1 MANYSLVLDTK
12 FKPFSYAEML
22 APVAAATQAHQALEE
37 EYGNLSAKA
46 DVWEN
51 MANEQSDPLAYKMY
65 KGYSDD
71 LRDRADTLLRE
82 GLNASSRK
90 GMLDMRAR
98 YSKEIAPIETAYK
111 RREELAAEQ
120 RKAYAANPTLRYERY
135 ANAMSLDDFIKNP
148 SIDYG
153 RSYSGALLTQ
163 QVAQAAA
170 NYAKVLTREGKLEK
184 LGLPFQYTK
193 DLGRGATPEQVLA
206 VINKAAQDGEEG
218 AISFLRGIRDQV
230 IASSG
235 TNAWITPGSAAAQ
248 ERDAFANMG
257 LYSAI
262 GQTEIKDYTDKYNM
276 DNALEVAKE
285 RRAAEAQA
293 AANAAAKAKMYD
305 INPTKFY
312 GTSEV
317 TKKNAKIAETMMKDI
332 YPYFW
337 NGGKKA
343 LTQKGLEV
351 LRRKPQKKERYDSEK
366 GVIST
371 YMKEDPEKEKL
382 IAALKETGVTDKM
395 INQAINGDSTPLN
408 QHVREVRRRINSGEL
423 ATGTP
428 NIDVYRLG
436 LKNDSDKNYI
446 TSKLSNAAGH
456 GELQMVTGLNAKT
469 YKGLKRIRPKV
480 YAPGEKT
487 TASLYVEKVSR
498 EDFLKKI
505 NEEKVKPLYL
515 INSPTTY
522 TQMVELEDGT
532 MFILPKGVLGDD
544 VYDDLNSGTSDGK
557 IVEGVSGIYQ
567 RIEQALTPAEKATY
581 LNMANSKLASV
592 LTSATGT
599 EISPND
605 GTVEFN
611 L

>member
-46 DVWEN
+46 DVWEK
-51 MANEQSDPLAYKMY
+51 MANEQPGSLVYEMY

-98 YSKEIAPIETAYK
+98 YSKEIAPIEAAYK

-120 RKAYAANPTLRYERY
+120 RRAYAANPTLRYERY

-170 NYAKVLTREGKLEK
+170 NYAKVLTREGKLK
-184 LGLPFQYTK
+184 SLGLPFQYTK
-193 DLGRGATPEQVLA
+193 DLGSGATPEQVLA
-206 VINKAAQDGEEG
+206 VINKAAQNGEEG

-257 LYSAI
+257 LYSAL
-262 GQTEIKDYTDKYNM
+262 GQTQIKDYTDTYSMN
-276 DNALEVAKE
+276 NALEIAKE

-293 AANAAAKAKMYD
+293 AAQLKMYD
-305 INPTKFY
+305 INPTELY
-312 GTSEV
+312 GESEV

-382 IAALKETGVTDKM
+382 IAALKEAGVTDKM
-395 INQAINGDSTPLN
+395 INQAINGDATPLN

-428 NIDVYRLG
+428 NIDIYR
-436 LKNDSDKNYI
+436 
-446 TSKLSNAAGH
+446 
-456 GELQMVTGLNAKT
+456 
-469 YKGLKRIRPKV
+469 
-480 YAPGEKT
+480 
-487 TASLYVEKVSR
+487 
-498 EDFLKKI
+498 
-505 NEEKVKPLYL
+505 
-515 INSPTTY
+515 
-522 TQMVELEDGT
+522 
-532 MFILPKGVLGDD
+532 
-544 VYDDLNSGTSDGK
+544 
-557 IVEGVSGIYQ
+557 
-567 RIEQALTPAEKATY
+567 
-581 LNMANSKLASV
+581 
-592 LTSATGT
+592 
-599 EISPND
+599 
-605 GTVEFN
+605 
-611 L
+611 